1 MFIIIEY
8 YSLSTT
14 GTNTDNGAGTGTT
27 VNNDTNENAKFNLRH
42 EIDQHKN
49 EKQNN
54 SKKLI
59 GVWTDGS
66 SENASFD
73 VRKDNIYYVEQFA
86 TYRYSF
92 NGDTVKIFYP
102 DWTFTGAV
110 SFSKDTLLIISEN
123 GTTKYWK
130 FAY

>member
-1 MFIIIEY
+1 MFIIIIEY

-54 SKKLI
+54 GKNGKRPVIFWGTHHKTGTYL
-59 GVWTDGS
+59 
-66 SENASFD
+66 AQ
-73 VRKDNIYYVEQFA
+73 KMFA
-86 TYRYSF
+86 
-92 NGDTVKIFYP
+92 
-102 DWTFTGAV
+102 
-110 SFSKDTLLIISEN
+110 LLCSRQSWCCVFQP
-123 GTTKYWK
+123 TR
-130 FAY
+130 